1 MAHASSLLVDTPVS
15 IPTDSSTEMD
25 PSDRVTELLVAARN
39 NPAAFDELFPLVYDV
54 LRRIAHRKL
63 ASERSGHTLATTDL
77 VHEAYLKLVRLDRI
91 EWQGRAQFLALAAR
105 AMRNILVDYALRRK
119 TEKRGGGYVRVTLED
134 HLAIAEASESDVLAV
149 HAALERLEG
158 IDARQGRV
166 VECRFFAGMSIE
178 ETAEALGVSPASIKR
193 DWALA
198 RAWLNRELVGHG
210 H

>member
-1 MAHASSLLVDTPVS
+1 
-15 IPTDSSTEMD
+15 MD

-39 NPAAFDELFPLVYDV
+39 GDAAAFDELFPLVYEV

-63 ASERSGHTLATTDL
+63 AGERPGHTLATTDL

-91 EWQGRAQFLALAAR
+91 EWRGRAQFLALAAR

-119 TEKRGGGYVRVTLED
+119 AEKRGGGGVRVTLD
-134 HLAIAEASESDVLAV
+134 DQLALAEASENDVLAV
-149 HAALERLEG
+149 HAALERLEA
-158 IDARQGRV
+158 IDERQGRV

-178 ETAEALGVSPASIKR
+178 ETAAALGVSPASIKR

-198 RAWLNRELVGHG
+198 RAWLNRELAEHG